1 MRMRLA
7 EEVRQGRKICR
18 VIISDH
24 HTGMP
29 PLRKILR
36 QYLRA
41 VADYPIGHQQTAC
54 GQHATGMRGFPAGSR
69 TEVKHHHR
77 SFAHIPPQSLLHKH
91 RRSLLHIVAACM
103 KQRVKSE
110 CQPLVQIVSGSRPRD
125 MPKRGTKKTE

>member
-1 MRMRLA
+1 
-7 EEVRQGRKICR
+7 
-18 VIISDH
+18 
-24 HTGMP
+24 
-29 PLRKILR
+29 
-36 QYLRA
+36 
-41 VADYPIGHQQTAC
+41 
-54 GQHATGMRGFPAGSR
+54 MRGFPAGSR